1 MNWNEYGSF
10 IVEET
15 KNLLAIDSPSGMT
28 KKAAE
33 HVMTRFEALGYA
45 PQMTR
50 KDGVLVCLGGVDKE
64 NGLLLEAHMD
74 TLGGGLPDQGQRPP
88 ENHTHRRLTGRKTWR
103 RKTAASSP
111 SLTA

>member
-74 TLGGGLPDQGQRPP
+74 TLGGMVCQIKANGTP
-88 ENHTHRRLTGRKTWR
+88 ENHAHRRLTGGKRGDGKLPR
-103 RKTAASSP
+103 RHQV
-111 SLTA
+111 